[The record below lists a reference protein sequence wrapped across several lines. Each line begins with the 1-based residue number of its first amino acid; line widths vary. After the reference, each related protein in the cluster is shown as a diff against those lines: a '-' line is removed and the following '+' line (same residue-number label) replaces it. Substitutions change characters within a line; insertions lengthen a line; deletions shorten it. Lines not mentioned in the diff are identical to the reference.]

1 MAIISAFADEIDP
14 SPNVQIKVL
23 NQAGIDHVD
32 LRGAWGV
39 NVMKLSE
46 DQRGRLKERFDDAGV
61 KVACIGSP
69 IGKIRLDDDLDQH
82 FEDFKHAVEL
92 TDQFECHYIRIF
104 SFYPPQGQDII
115 DHRQTVIDR
124 LQQMCEYVKGSQIT
138 LVLENESDIYGD
150 KPEQCLDLMRELQ
163 AQSPHLVMAFDP
175 ANFVVADALPVY
187 ETCWQPLRDYV
198 GYFHIKD
205 RQAGPTA
212 PCVPCGQGAGDVE
225 KILADA
231 AKMRQDW
238 ILTLEPHLKT
248 AGQFAGSTG
257 ADLFKV
263 AARALIEVCDR
274 VGMSH

>member
-23 NQAGIDHVD
+23 NQVGIDHVD

-39 NVMKLSE
+39 NVMQLSA
-46 DQRGRLKERFDDAGV
+46 DQQGRLKERFDDAGI

-69 IGKIRLDDDLDQH
+69 IGKIRLDDDPDQH
-82 FEDFKHAVEL
+82 FEDFKRAVEL
-92 TDQFECHYIRIF
+92 TDRFECRYIRIF

-124 LQQMCEYVKGSQIT
+124 LQQMCEYVEGSEVI
-138 LVLENESDIYGD
+138 LVLENESDIYGE

-163 AQSPHLVMAFDP
+163 AQSGHVVMAFDP
-175 ANFVVADALPVY
+175 ANFVVAGALPVY
-187 ETCWQPLRDYV
+187 ESCWQPLRDYV

-205 RQAGPTA
+205 RQSGPTA

-231 AKMRQDW
+231 AKIRQDW

-248 AGQFAGSTG
+248 AGQFAGTTG
-257 ADLFKV
+257 ADLFKE
-263 AARALIEVCDR
+263 AAKALIEVCDR